1 MARPVVSDTS
11 PLINVAGVGALDLL
25 PRLYGAVSIPRHVL
39 KEFQDGARPTDP
51 ELERLP
57 WLNVIDAVTLDP
69 SLPGGLGE
77 GERATISLAKA
88 RDARLV
94 LIDEDRARK
103 AARQAGLRVAGT
115 LAVLL
120 RAKQVGYLPAIS
132 PVIQTMIAQQRRCSP
147 RLIADILQQ
156 AGE

>member
-11 PLINVAGVGALDLL
+11 PLINLAGVGSLDLL

-51 ELERLP
+51 DLERLP
-57 WLNVIDAVTLDP
+57 WLSVIDAVTLDP

-77 GERATISLAKA
+77 GERATISLAQA
-88 RDARLV
+88 SGAHLV

-103 AARQAGLRVAGT
+103 VARQAGLRVAGT

-120 RAKQVGYLPAIS
+120 RAKQLRYLPAIA
-132 PVIQTMIAQQRRCSP
+132 PLIQAMITQQRRFNP